1 MSEGETSISQ
11 VIQDLSVLVA
21 HLESGVL
28 IDHGEPN
35 YALLSGA
42 TATVKGILGRV
53 LSPFAKELHH
63 TTHRPTAPTDV
74 LSTEDLDPWLASTA
88 EQNALENFELD
99 FWLHL
104 SEHPELVGNESAVA

>member
-1 MSEGETSISQ
+1 MSDGETSISQ

-28 IDHGEPN
+28 IDRGEPN

-42 TATVKGILGRV
+42 METVKGILGRV
-53 LSPFAKELHH
+53 LSPFARELHQPAQ
-63 TTHRPTAPTDV
+63 RQPMPSDV
-74 LSTEDLDPWLASTA
+74 LGNDDLYPWLASTA

-99 FWLHL
+99 FWIHL
-104 SEHPELVGNESAVA
+104 SEHPELVGNAAVPG